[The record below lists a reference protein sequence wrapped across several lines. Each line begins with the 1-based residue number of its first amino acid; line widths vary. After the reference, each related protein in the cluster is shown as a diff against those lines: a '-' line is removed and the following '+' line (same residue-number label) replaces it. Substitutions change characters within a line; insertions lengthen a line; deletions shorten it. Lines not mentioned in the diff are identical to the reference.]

1 VEFGGFDEDLSV
13 YERGQLFRK
22 RIAHWAIDTNVSR
35 DIVNKLLAF
44 FEVVLVSFLF
54 YPRDIRHGWATQAK

>member
-1 VEFGGFDEDLSV
+1 MEFGGFDQDLSV

-22 RIAHWAIDTNVSR
+22 RIDHWAIDTYVSR

-44 FEVVLVSFLF
+44 FELVLVSFLF
-54 YPRDIRHGWATQAK
+54 YPRDIRHCWAPQAK